1 MTQAFVIV
9 LREGFEAFLIVA
21 ITLSY
26 LQKTQRKSLFPAVYW
41 GIFLSVLA
49 SAGLGY
55 LMREGVGKS
64 FWEGVMGL
72 VAVVLVGSLVVHMM
86 KTASK
91 MKNEMEH
98 QLAEATSHKNNK
110 SAYLGVLIFTVFM
123 VAREGFETVILL
135 IQVHEPRFVTGL
147 VLGVAAAVL
156 VCYAWTRYS
165 YLINLKRFF
174 QVTSIFLL
182 LFLVQIAI
190 YSFHEFSEAGIFP
203 NSEFWHAAT
212 EPYSPDGYYGKW
224 FSLLMVVGCM
234 AWLFFAWLSDKL
246 SSKKVFPAS

>member
-1 MTQAFVIV
+1 MIQAFIIV

-26 LQKTQRKSLFPAVYW
+26 LQKTQRKWLYPAVYW
-41 GIFLSVLA
+41 GIFFSVLA

-86 KTASK
+86 RTAAK
-91 MKNEMEH
+91 MKSEMEH
-98 QLAEATSHKNNK
+98 KLAEVSSNENK
-110 SAYLGVLIFTVFM
+110 KSSFLGVLIFTVFM
-123 VAREGFETVILL
+123 VAREGLETVVLL
-135 IQVHEPRFVTGL
+135 IQVHEPRFTTG
-147 VLGVAAAVL
+147 VALGVAAAVL
-156 VCYAWTRYS
+156 VCFAWTRYS

-174 QVTSIFLL
+174 QVTSVLLL

-203 NSEFWHAAT
+203 NSEMLHIAT
-212 EPYSPDGYYGKW
+212 EPFSPDGYYGKW
-224 FSLLMVVGCM
+224 FSLLIVGASIIWLFC
-234 AWLFFAWLSDKL
+234 AWLADKL
-246 SSKKVFPAS
+246 RVVKI